1 MSTDTA
7 AEPAKRRL
15 RLSRQERP
23 GVVAAG
29 APEPAAGTAEP
40 AVPSGVL
47 TACLAVVRRLGESEL
62 TDLAVTSTRRGEG
75 RSTVALGTALVMRA
89 RPDSTTV
96 VLELDFERPSLAA
109 SLHLPPGPGLAEL
122 LRGERTLQE
131 CLTWVTP
138 QLGVV
143 RAGAVQDDAE
153 HLSVA
158 FAGSGVLAQLAAA
171 GHRVV
176 GDLPPLPP
184 HGRADRTAGPFAATL
199 LVVRAGR
206 TPLEEI
212 RSAVR
217 ALPAPPAVVL
227 NGTSSALPSWLR
239 AFGL

>member
-1 MSTDTA
+1 MSTDTS
-7 AEPAKRRL
+7 AEPAKRRS

-23 GVVAAG
+23 VAAG
-29 APEPAAGTAEP
+29 TSDSGTSGSAAP
-40 AVPSGVL
+40 AVPSAVL
-47 TACLAVVRRLGESEL
+47 TACLAAVRRMGESEL
-62 TDLAVTSTRRGEG
+62 TDVAVTSTRRGEG

-96 VLELDFERPSLAA
+96 VLELDFEHPSLAA

-122 LRGERTLQE
+122 LRGERPLEE

-143 RAGAVQDDAE
+143 RAGGVQDDAE
-153 HLSVA
+153 HLAVA
-158 FAGSGVLAQLAAA
+158 FAGSSLLAQLAAA

-184 HGRADRTAGPFAATL
+184 HGRADRILGPFAATL

-206 TPLEEI
+206 TPLAEL
-212 RSAVR
+212 RSAVG
-217 ALPAPPAVVL
+217 ALPAPPAVIL
-227 NGTSSALPSWLR
+227 NGKASALPSWLR
-239 AFGL
+239 AFGF